1 MTPSKLVLTVIDG
14 LAPAALER
22 GVADGR
28 APTLAALL
36 DRGTQIDDCI
46 AAFPSVTPVCTASIV
61 TGTGPDEHRV
71 PAMCWYLRSEE
82 RYVDY
87 GSSFQ
92 ATRAFGIGRCLTDT
106 IYNLNMA
113 HLSRRTPTLFELLD
127 DNDVRTAGTTFLMYR
142 GRHRHEATGETALA
156 RLVTATLFRHAVWGP
171 RELFYA
177 DLFASRETGCKSQL
191 GLPGARDDHSG

>member
-1 MTPSKLVLTVIDG
+1 GAAAAVVGGARPVPVAADPAPRARGREARRAAGPALTPPKLVLTVIDG

-36 DRGTQIDDCI
+36 ERGTYIDDCV

-61 TGTGPDEHRV
+61 TGAGPDEHRV

-92 ATRAFGIGRCLTDT
+92 ATRAF
-106 IYNLNMA
+106 
-113 HLSRRTPTLFELLD
+113 
-127 DNDVRTAGTTFLMYR
+127 
-142 GRHRHEATGETALA
+142 
-156 RLVTATLFRHAVWGP
+156 
-171 RELFYA
+171 
-177 DLFASRETGCKSQL
+177 
-191 GLPGARDDHSG
+191 

>member
-1 MTPSKLVLTVIDG
+1 LTPSKLVLAVIDG

-36 DRGTQIDDCI
+36 DRGTYIDDCI

-156 RLVTATLFRHAVWGP
+156 RLVAATHA
-171 RELFYA
+171 
-177 DLFASRETGCKSQL
+177 
-191 GLPGARDDHSG
+191 